1 METLSS
7 RRKQLK
13 AWMVE
18 KDITFKTIAQKL
30 GISWQ
35 RTRFVLVS
43 ESITP
48 AMHEKMISAG
58 VPSKF
63 LPPICDRKAGG
74 KRRMGTL

>member
-1 METLSS
+1 METLNS

-18 KDITFKTIAQKL
+18 KDITFKTIGQKL
-30 GISWQ
+30 GVSYQ
-35 RTRFVLVS
+35 RVRFVLVA

-58 VPSKF
+58 VPGYL

-74 KRRMGTL
+74 QRRMGTL

>member
-74 KRRMGTL
+74 KRRMGT